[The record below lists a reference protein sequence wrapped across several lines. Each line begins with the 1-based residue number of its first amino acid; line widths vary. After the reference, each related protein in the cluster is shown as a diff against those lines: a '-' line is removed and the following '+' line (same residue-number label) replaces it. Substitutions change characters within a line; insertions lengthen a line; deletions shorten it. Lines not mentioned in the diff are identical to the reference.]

1 MRALIRLLLDVVI
14 IAIALWVVTLLVPG
28 VDILP
33 PTGVIYADGQYDHT
47 LVFLGVAAVF
57 VVLNAV
63 VKPILDVL
71 GAPITCLTLGLFALV
86 INALIFLLAGWIS
99 QQLGLGLVIEG
110 FWAALIGAAVM
121 SIASWLM
128 NTITGIVGLDRR

>member
-1 MRALIRLLLDVVI
+1 MRGLIRLLLDVVI

-33 PTGVIYADGQYDHT
+33 PGGVIYADGQYDHA

-63 VKPILDVL
+63 VKPILDLL

-86 INALIFLLAGWIS
+86 INAVIFLLAGWIS

-128 NTITGIVGLDRR
+128 NTVTGIVGLDRR